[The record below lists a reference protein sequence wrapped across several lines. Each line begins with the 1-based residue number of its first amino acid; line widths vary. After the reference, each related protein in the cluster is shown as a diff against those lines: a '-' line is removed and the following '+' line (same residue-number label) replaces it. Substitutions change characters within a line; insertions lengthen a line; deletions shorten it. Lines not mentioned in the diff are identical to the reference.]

1 MPSSSASCPIATSPL
16 SSNATASR
24 LASSV
29 HALEGLTHPA
39 RSGLG
44 FASFFCLALSFG
56 LLDLVLDTISSH
68 LRADS
73 VSTKGGQV
81 HRSRASKRTLEEVRG
96 LRDDLA
102 APAVGR
108 RRPRRRAADIEAA
121 V

>member
-81 HRSRASKRTLEEVRG
+81 HDSGGTFLAHSEET
-96 LRDDLA
+96 
-102 APAVGR
+102 GR
-108 RRPRRRAADIEAA
+108 RNRTRIASEPARFIRG